1 LRVDDARTTFAA
13 GHTTH
18 AELTFND
25 AGELAD
31 FVSEDRYQ
39 ASPDGKMKQLRW
51 STPLHGYRTY
61 GSVRLPSGGEGR
73 WHDSD
78 GEYAYIE
85 LTIDDVQYNV
95 RPTREGYP

>member
-1 LRVDDARTTFAA
+1 MTRAPRSRA
-13 GHTTH
+13 GHTIH

-61 GSVRLPSGGEGR
+61 GSVRLPSVVR
-73 WHDSD
+73 AD
-78 GEYAYIE
+78 GTIRMVST
-85 LTIDDVQYNV
+85 LTSS
-95 RPTREGYP
+95 

>member
-1 LRVDDARTTFAA
+1 M
-13 GHTTH
+13 H

-31 FVSEDRYQ
+31 FVSEDRYR
-39 ASPDGKMKQLRW
+39 ASPDGKMQPLRW
-51 STPLHGYRTY
+51 STPRHGYRTF
-61 GSVRLPSGGEGR
+61 GCVRLPSSGEGR

-78 GEYAYIE
+78 GDYAHIE

>member
-1 LRVDDARTTFAA
+1 MTRAPRSHA
-13 GHTTH
+13 GHTIH

-51 STPLHGYRTY
+51 STPLHGYRT
-61 GSVRLPSGGEGR
+61 VRFCALAIR
-73 WHDSD
+73 W
-78 GEYAYIE
+78 
-85 LTIDDVQYNV
+85 
-95 RPTREGYP
+95 